1 MEVSQYLEGHN
12 THRLSRSSGRDRD
25 KDMLASEIKILVKY
39 FFLNLR
45 WRTLLKCLVLE
56 QLPMLLS
63 SSLNKSL
70 G

>member
-39 FFLNLR
+39 FFF
-45 WRTLLKCLVLE
+45 KSKVE
-56 QLPMLLS
+56 DPSKMFS
-63 SSLNKSL
+63 S
-70 G
+70 